1 MANYRTIKELTP
13 YKGYRIRRL
22 HKDGEWYYFAGFSD
36 DDLYMEGIKARSL
49 KDIKKT
55 IDALIREGNN
65 MTKLY
70 TLDELYD
77 RAIGAA
83 FLSRE
88 LKAKDEAMFQT
99 EHAMRRIERM
109 DDSTYIDED
118 ELLEFSEARKMKYDT
133 NGNLIC

>member
-55 IDALIREGNN
+55 IDALMMKMNC
-65 MTKLY
+65 
-70 TLDELYD
+70 
-77 RAIGAA
+77 
-83 FLSRE
+83 LSSLRCE
-88 LKAKDEAMFQT
+88 K
-99 EHAMRRIERM
+99 
-109 DDSTYIDED
+109 
-118 ELLEFSEARKMKYDT
+118 
-133 NGNLIC
+133 